1 MGDQEW
7 YQKYV
12 RERERRDSE
21 ERIFQLEGAAIGL
34 RKWECTRPLPGT
46 IRRPVIAGVEWR
58 RWRLEGNELRGVQ
71 VEGG

>member
-1 MGDQEW
+1 MIPEI
-7 YQKYV
+7 

-46 IRRPVIAGVEWR
+46 IRRPVVAGVE
-58 RWRLEGNELRGVQ
+58 
-71 VEGG
+71 